1 MAESWL
7 KYTPASGTNSGVVTY
22 TTDHLCGRKARNT
35 VSTISSTAGT
45 PSISKNATIQQ
56 YGYGV
61 YSYVNNTNINSA
73 GQIVTVNVGRTVTS
87 ATFNF
92 DVNFKKIEI
101 TQVDTSSFPL
111 TLNFP
116 SSNSWTGKV
125 SGSGTW
131 TNNND
136 IVGDPGAVQRYTTS
150 LVCTFSQ
157 NTGSSRGGKLR
168 VRGYYNTAEHD
179 VNGGAGTDTYKEF
192 YLVVQQAGIV
202 EYHVTVGIMMPL
214 SMDGDNTT
222 WKLPL
227 TQSNPNPSTSISGNL
242 EVIRSDGDFD
252 ICSVN
257 DTISGEIQSLQIL
270 TSTGEPYMKNPDL
283 ITGEISNVNL
293 SGTSQT
299 SGYVCTGVS

>member
-7 KYTPASGTNSGVVTY
+7 KYTPASGTASGVVTY
-22 TTDHLCGRKARNT
+22 TTDFLYGRKERST
-35 VSTISSTAGT
+35 TSTIASTAGSPT
-45 PSISKNATIQQ
+45 ISKNVTVQQ

-61 YSYVNNTNINSA
+61 YSYINNTNINSA
-73 GQIVTVNVGRTVTS
+73 GQIVTVSVGRTVTS

-157 NTGSSRGGKLR
+157 NTGASRGGKLR
-168 VRGYYNTAEHD
+168 VRGYYNTAESD

-192 YLVVQQAGIV
+192 YLVVQQAGII
-202 EYHVTVGIMMPL
+202 EYHVTVGSLMPL

-222 WKLPL
+222 WKLSL
-227 TQSNPNPSTSISGNL
+227 TQSNSTPSTSISGDL
-242 EVIRSDGDFD
+242 EVVKSDGDFD

-257 DTISGEIQSLQIL
+257 GTISGETSELQIL
-270 TSTGEPYMKNPDL
+270 TSTGDPYMKNPDL

-299 SGYVCTGVS
+299 SGYVCAGVS

>member
-7 KYTPASGTNSGVVTY
+7 KYTPASGTASGVVTY
-22 TTDHLCGRKARNT
+22 TTDFLYGRKARST
-35 VSTISSTAGT
+35 TSTIASTVGSPT
-45 PSISKNATIQQ
+45 ISKNVTVQQ

-61 YSYVNNTNINSA
+61 YSYINNTNINSA
-73 GQIVTVNVGRTVTS
+73 GQIVSVNVGRTTTS

-101 TQVDTSSFPL
+101 VQVDTGSFPL

-136 IVGDPGAVQRYTTS
+136 IVGDPGDIQRYTTS
-150 LVCTFSQ
+150 LVCTFLQ
-157 NTGSSRGGKLR
+157 NTGASRRGKLR
-168 VRGYYNTAEHD
+168 VRGYYNTAEHN

-192 YLVVQQAGIV
+192 YLVVQQAGIT
-202 EYHVTVGIMMPL
+202 EYHVTVGTMMPL

-227 TQSNPNPSTSISGNL
+227 IQSNPYPSTSISGNL

-252 ICSVN
+252 VCSVN
-257 DTISGEIQSLQIL
+257 GTISGEIQSLQIL

-283 ITGEISNVNL
+283 LTGEISNVTL

>member
-22 TTDHLCGRKARNT
+22 TTDHLYGRKARST
-35 VSTISSTAGT
+35 TSTIASTAGSPT
-45 PSISKNATIQQ
+45 ISKNVTVQQ

-61 YSYVNNTNINSA
+61 YSYINNTNINSA
-73 GQIVTVNVGRTVTS
+73 GQIITVNVGRTVTS

-101 TQVDTSSFPL
+101 TQVGTSAFPL
-111 TLNFP
+111 TLSFP
-116 SSNSWTGKV
+116 SSNSWTGKI

-131 TNNND
+131 TNNNN

-157 NTGSSRGGKLR
+157 NTGASRGGKLR
-168 VRGYYNTAEHD
+168 VRGYYNTSESD
-179 VNGGAGTDTYKEF
+179 VNGGVGTDTYKEF
-192 YLVVQQAGIV
+192 YLVVQQAGIT
-202 EYHVTVGIMMPL
+202 EYHVTVGTMMPL

-222 WKLPL
+222 WKLNL
-227 TQSNPNPSTSISGNL
+227 IQSNTTPKTLISGTFD
-242 EVIRSDGDFD
+242 VTRSDGDFD
-252 ICSVN
+252 TCSVN
-257 DTISGEIQSLQIL
+257 GIISGETSKLQIL
-270 TSTGEPYMKNPDL
+270 TSTGDPYMKNPDL
-283 ITGEISNVNL
+283 ITGEISNFTL
-293 SGTSQT
+293 DGTSQT

>member
-7 KYTPASGTNSGVVTY
+7 KYTPASGSNSGVVTY
-22 TTDHLCGRKARNT
+22 TTDFLYGRKARST
-35 VSTISSTAGT
+35 TSTIVSTAGSPT
-45 PSISKNATIQQ
+45 ISKNVTVKQ
-56 YGYGV
+56 YGYGE
-61 YSYVNNTNINSA
+61 YSYINNTNINSA
-73 GQIVTVNVGRTVTS
+73 GQIITVNVGRTVTS

-101 TQVDTSSFPL
+101 TQVGTSSFPL
-111 TLNFP
+111 ILNFP

-150 LVCTFSQ
+150 LICAFSQ
-157 NTGSSRGGKLR
+157 NTGASRGGKLR

-179 VNGGAGTDTYKEF
+179 VNGVAGTDTYKEF
-192 YLVVQQAGIV
+192 YLVVQQAGIT
-202 EYHVTVGIMMPL
+202 EYSVTVGSIVPL
-214 SMDGDNTT
+214 SIDGDNTT
-222 WKLPL
+222 WKLIL
-227 TQSNPNPSTSISGNL
+227 LQSNPTPITSISGEL
-242 EVIRSDGDFD
+242 EVTKSDGDFD

-257 DTISGEIQSLQIL
+257 GIISGVTSALQIL
-270 TSTGEPYMKNPDL
+270 TPTGEPYIKNPDL

-293 SGTSQT
+293 GGTSQT
-299 SGYVCTGVS
+299 PGYVCTGVS

>member
-7 KYTPASGTNSGVVTY
+7 KYTPASGNASGVVTY
-22 TTDHLCGRKARNT
+22 TTDFFYGRRARST
-35 VSTISSTAGT
+35 TSTIVSTAGSPT
-45 PSISKNATIQQ
+45 ISKNVTVKQ
-56 YGYGV
+56 YGYGA
-61 YSYVNNTNINSA
+61 YSYINNTNINSA
-73 GQIVTVNVGRTVTS
+73 GQIITVNVGRTVTS

-101 TQVDTSSFPL
+101 TQVGTSSFPL

-116 SSNSWTGKV
+116 SSNSWIGKV

-168 VRGYYNTAEHD
+168 VRGYYNTAESD
-179 VNGGAGTDTYKEF
+179 VNGVAGTDTYKEF

-202 EYHVTVGIMMPL
+202 EYHVTVGAMMPL

-227 TQSNPNPSTSISGNL
+227 IQSNPNPSTSISGNL
-242 EVIRSDGDFD
+242 EVMRSDGDFD
-252 ICSVN
+252 ICLVN
-257 DTISGEIQSLQIL
+257 GTISGEISELQIL
-270 TSTGEPYMKNPDL
+270 TSTGDPYVKNPDL
-283 ITGEISNVNL
+283 ITREISNVNL
-293 SGTSQT
+293 GGTSQT

>member
-7 KYTPASGTNSGVVTY
+7 KYTPASGTASGVVTY
-22 TTDHLCGRKARNT
+22 TTDFLYGRKARST
-35 VSTISSTAGT
+35 TSTIASTARSPT
-45 PSISKNATIQQ
+45 ISKNITVKQ

-61 YSYVNNTNINSA
+61 YSYTNNTNINSA
-73 GQIVTVNVGRTVTS
+73 GQIVTVSVGRTTTS

-101 TQVDTSSFPL
+101 VQVDTSSFPL
-111 TLNFP
+111 TLSFP

-136 IVGDPGAVQRYTTS
+136 IVGDPGAVQRYTTA
-150 LVCTFSQ
+150 LVCSFSQ
-157 NTGSSRGGKLR
+157 NTGTSRGGKLR
-168 VRGYYNTAEHD
+168 VRGYYNTAESD

-202 EYHVTVGIMMPL
+202 EYHVTVGSMMPL
-214 SMDGDNTT
+214 STDGDNTT

-227 TQSNPNPSTSISGNL
+227 IQSNPNPSTSISGDI

-257 DTISGEIQSLQIL
+257 GTISGEIKSLQIL

-283 ITGEISNVNL
+283 LTGEISNVTL
-293 SGTSQT
+293 GGTSQT

>member
-22 TTDHLCGRKARNT
+22 TTDHLYGRKARST

-45 PSISKNATIQQ
+45 PSISKNVTVQQ

-61 YSYVNNTNINSA
+61 YSYINNTNINSA
-73 GQIVTVNVGRTVTS
+73 GQIITVNVDRTATS

-101 TQVDTSSFPL
+101 TQVDTRSFPL

-157 NTGSSRGGKLR
+157 NTEASRSGKLR
-168 VRGYYNTAEHD
+168 VRGYYNTAESD
-179 VNGGAGTDTYKEF
+179 VNGGAGAETYKEF
-192 YLVVQQAGIV
+192 YLVVQQAGII
-202 EYHVTVGIMMPL
+202 EYHVTVGTMMPL

-227 TQSNPNPSTSISGNL
+227 IQSNPNPSTSISGNL

-257 DTISGEIQSLQIL
+257 GIISGEIQGLQIL

-283 ITGEISNVNL
+283 LIGEISNVNL
-293 SGTSQT
+293 SGVSQT
-299 SGYVCTGVS
+299 DGYICTGVS

>member
-7 KYTPASGTNSGVVTY
+7 KYTPASGTASGVVTY
-22 TTDHLCGRKARNT
+22 TTDFLYGRKARST
-35 VSTISSTAGT
+35 TSTIASTARSPT
-45 PSISKNATIQQ
+45 ISKNITVKQ

-61 YSYVNNTNINSA
+61 YSYTNNTNINSA
-73 GQIVTVNVGRTVTS
+73 GQIVTVSVGRTTTS

-101 TQVDTSSFPL
+101 VQVDTSSFPL
-111 TLNFP
+111 TLSFP

-136 IVGDPGAVQRYTTS
+136 IVGDPGAVQRYTTA
-150 LVCTFSQ
+150 LVCSFSQ
-157 NTGSSRGGKLR
+157 NTGTSRGGKLR
-168 VRGYYNTAEHD
+168 VRGYYNTAESD

-202 EYHVTVGIMMPL
+202 EYHVTVGSMMPL
-214 SMDGDNTT
+214 STDGDNTT

-227 TQSNPNPSTSISGNL
+227 IQSNPNPSTSISGDI
-242 EVIRSDGDFD
+242 EVIKSDGDFD

-257 DTISGEIQSLQIL
+257 GTISGEIRSLQIL

-283 ITGEISNVNL
+283 LTGEISNVTL
-293 SGTSQT
+293 GGTSQT